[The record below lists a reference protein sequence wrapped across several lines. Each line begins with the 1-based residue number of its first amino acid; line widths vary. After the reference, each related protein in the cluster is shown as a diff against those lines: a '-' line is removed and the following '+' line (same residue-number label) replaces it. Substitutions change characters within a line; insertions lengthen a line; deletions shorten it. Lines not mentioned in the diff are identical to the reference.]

1 MAAAELN
8 DASGVFVWTLM
19 IESGDQ
25 TTRTT
30 FSSARLAHLS
40 DEEDGKT
47 FCVILMLQVIGR
59 YLRA

>member
-1 MAAAELN
+1 MAGGCVAAAELN

-40 DEEDGKT
+40 DEEDGKP
-47 FCVILMLQVIGR
+47 FVLS
-59 YLRA
+59 